1 MSDQKFCFLSK
12 LINLRL
18 TLAEDRRFEPL
29 VVQVLLI
36 KFMLLITYLFLFHN
50 FFKFLKV
57 FRHFL
62 HIGQKEE

>member
-1 MSDQKFCFLSK
+1 MSDQKFFFLIK

-36 KFMLLITYLFLFHN
+36 KFMLFNKLLLC
-50 FFKFLKV
+50 L
-57 FRHFL
+57 L
-62 HIGQKEE
+62 HT